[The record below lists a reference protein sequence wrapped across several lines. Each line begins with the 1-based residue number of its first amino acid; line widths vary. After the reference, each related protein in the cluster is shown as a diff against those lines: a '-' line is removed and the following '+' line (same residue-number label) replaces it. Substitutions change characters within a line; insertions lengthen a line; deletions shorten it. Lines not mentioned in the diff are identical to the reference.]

1 MFRAAE
7 SREERAV
14 AVRDN
19 FYDDVDHVA
28 DVDRDFPSELRFF
41 FVMRSRKTHSW
52 VISPRFRHLVSLGW
66 K

>member
-41 FVMRSRKTHSW
+41 FCNAKSKNA
-52 VISPRFRHLVSLGW
+52 
-66 K
+66 